1 MYIMIILY
9 RFLHVMLAYYFNSKG
24 HSSVN
29 YEIRIFILQAFGFV
43 FIRIRKAFP
52 FGHFCWLN
60 VYERISKNHVND
72 VVSHLYYDLSIIAIF
87 VLLDCRKIMYN
98 IISDDGKKS
107 IFNHLHFPYA
117 INDIFLQCLFS
128 WKIIYNNDGREMYL
142 SCYEST
148 KKKRTNTTALKCTFT
163 RHVL

>member
-98 IISDDGKKS
+98 IISDGWWLR
-107 IFNHLHFPYA
+107 NL
-117 INDIFLQCLFS
+117 FLN
-128 WKIIYNNDGREMYL
+128 I
-142 SCYEST
+142 
-148 KKKRTNTTALKCTFT
+148 CTFLKPSIT
-163 RHVL
+163 SFCSANLPEK